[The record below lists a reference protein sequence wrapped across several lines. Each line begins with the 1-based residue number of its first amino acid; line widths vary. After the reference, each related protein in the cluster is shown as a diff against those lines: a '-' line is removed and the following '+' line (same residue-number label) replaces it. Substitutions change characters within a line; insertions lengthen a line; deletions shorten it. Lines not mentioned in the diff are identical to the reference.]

1 MGMCDHSGAYN
12 GEARYLRDAGE
23 LRLVLICEGCGAE
36 REELGRIPY
45 RPDARSVDA
54 PAGLGPAGLTAA
66 EPRPAARP

>member
-1 MGMCDHSGAYN
+1 MSMCDHSGAYN
-12 GEARYLRDAGE
+12 GEARYLRDAGQ

-45 RPDARSVDA
+45 RPDARSVD
-54 PAGLGPAGLTAA
+54 GPAELTAA